1 MDVIQNRKLRQR
13 AERELVFLERAWS
26 MIQGEGVLKLQMSKL
41 AKECEYSVGT
51 LYQHFSSKEDLLV
64 ALATSGVAER
74 LALYQRVAAWSGP
87 SRHRM
92 LAILLADVLF
102 AQKEPE
108 YFRLAQYV
116 STHTVWMSA
125 SQERRD
131 AAQEASYPLGD
142 AVESIINDAIH
153 LGDVNPHG
161 VEGRELCVGLWAM
174 AEGMHTLIR
183 ADGLLE
189 AYAVPRPY
197 QLLMTHAHGLL
208 NGLNWQPLLPLD
220 DVSQQNQ
227 LLAHIMADV
236 FPEFPMTA
244 CPVVVQTD
252 FKSTSSNG

>member
-1 MDVIQNRKLRQR
+1 MGVIQSRKQRQR

-26 MIQGEGVLKLQMSKL
+26 MIQSEGVLKLQMSRL

-64 ALATSGVAER
+64 ALATCGVAER
-74 LALYQRVAAWSGP
+74 LSLYRRVAAWSGP

-125 SQERRD
+125 SEERRT
-131 AAQEASYPLGD
+131 AALEASYPLGD
-142 AVESIINDAIH
+142 AVESIINDAIRN
-153 LGDVNPHG
+153 GDVTPQG
-161 VEGRELCVGLWAM
+161 VGGREMCIGLWAM
-174 AEGMHTLIR
+174 GEGMHSLIR

-189 AYAVPRPY
+189 AHSVPRPY
-197 QLLMTHAHGLL
+197 QLLMTHANGLL
-208 NGLNWQPLLPLD
+208 NGLNWQPLLSLGD
-220 DVSQQNQ
+220 MSQQNQ

-244 CPVVVQTD
+244 CPVVVPTE
-252 FKSTSSNG
+252 F